1 MATVNIGL
9 KLKNA
14 IFFFVN
20 NIIVGKEWGTYILD
34 TGDRDMIITI
44 LRGIQNEKIESDI
57 SVDVLLGYL
66 GGGSGEG
73 GTGTVGP
80 QGPMGPAGPKGDKGD
95 TGARGASGLQG
106 PIGPQGPQG
115 PAGKDGSQGLQG
127 IQGIQG
133 LDGAKG
139 AKGDAG
145 AQGPQGL
152 KGADG
157 AKGADGIQGLQGP
170 AGIQGVKGDAGA
182 QGIQG
187 LKGDT
192 GATGLQ
198 GVAGKDGEK
207 GDPGIQGIPGTQGPA
222 GVDGKEGPAGPAG
235 LQGVQGEQGPK
246 GEDGAQ
252 GPQGPMGPA
261 GGGLKISTIV
271 ESIAMLDTLT
281 GFEEGDAVLIN
292 TGNVEDED
300 NAKLFILKDGV
311 WSFLVDLSGAE
322 GIQGPTGPQGLQGEK
337 GDTGPQGIP
346 GIQGEQGPTGPQGPA
361 GKDGV
366 DGAVGPEGPQGPQGL
381 QGLQGLQGP
390 EGPEGIRG
398 AQGEDGANGLPGDS
412 ALDLYRAENDDP
424 ELTFQDM
431 LNSLRGEPGA
441 QGSEGPAGADGV
453 DGENGVDGKSA
464 YEVWLS
470 LGNTGSEQD
479 FITSLKGEPGAPGTG
494 ADGDTVTYPLIA
506 HTDIAGNYLGS
517 MIDAQGVTEIVTPL
531 TGFGSSVSG
540 SRAIDLFAEFTKDYT
555 DEELDKVFYIYTVRS
570 LVASTGAN
578 TQDFDPVEWSSD
590 FRNMWAT
597 KNLTEKRL
605 TAEFYSLSRGGI
617 NLYQVLTQGGENGV
631 VTVLSLSELVN
642 FLNLGLPQNSLARQV
657 LIDYGIEIDAPVVSE
672 PSEPPAA

>member
-44 LRGIQNEKIESDI
+44 LRGIQDEKIESDI

-139 AKGDAG
+139 DKGDAG
-145 AQGPQGL
+145 PAGIQGL

-157 AKGADGIQGLQGP
+157 AQGLQGP
-170 AGIQGVKGDAGA
+170 AGIQGVKGDTGA
-182 QGIQG
+182 QGPQG
-187 LKGDT
+187 PKGDT
-192 GATGLQ
+192 G
-198 GVAGKDGEK
+198 D
-207 GDPGIQGIPGTQGPA
+207 QGPA
-222 GVDGKEGPAGPAG
+222 GADGADGPQGPVG
-235 LQGVQGEQGPK
+235 LQGIQGEQGPK

-271 ESIAMLDTLT
+271 ESVAMLDTLT
-281 GFEEGDAVLIN
+281 GMVNGDIALIN
-292 TGNVEDED
+292 TGNVQDED
-300 NAKLFILKDGV
+300 NAKLFSYQDGA
-311 WSFLVDLSGAE
+311 WTLLSDLSGAA
-322 GIQGPTGPQGLQGEK
+322 GIEGPTGPQGLQGEK

-346 GIQGEQGPTGPQGPA
+346 GIQGEQGATGPQGPA

-366 DGAVGPEGPQGPQGL
+366 DGAVGAQGPEGPQGIQGI
-381 QGLQGLQGP
+381 QGEKGEQGP
-390 EGPEGIRG
+390 EGS
-398 AQGEDGANGLPGDS
+398 NGVPGDS

-453 DGENGVDGKSA
+453 DGVDGKDGTNGTNGKSA

-517 MIDAQGVTEIVTPL
+517 MIDAQGVTEIVAPL
-531 TGFGSSVSG
+531 TGFGGDSTTT
-540 SRAIDLFAEFTKDYT
+540 SRAVDIFNELSKTYSDAD
-555 DEELDKVFYIYTVRS
+555 LDKFFYTVTVKTLLARTGMDTEDFEP
-570 LVASTGAN
+570 ATYST
-578 TQDFDPVEWSSD
+578 D
-590 FRNMWAT
+590 FRAMWAT
-597 KNLTEKRL
+597 KTLTEKR
-605 TAEFYSLSRGGI
+605 TICEYYSFTFGGEPLYSNITQGNDYGVISVMTVDEMI
-617 NLYQVLTQGGENGV
+617 NLLN
-631 VTVLSLSELVN
+631 LSLSS
-642 FLNLGLPQNSLARQV
+642 NSVARLL
-657 LIDYGIEIDAPVVSE
+657 LIDYGIVVDAPVVSE
-672 PSEPPAA
+672 PPAVEPPAA

>member
-139 AKGDAG
+139 DKGDAG
-145 AQGPQGL
+145 PAGIQGL

-157 AKGADGIQGLQGP
+157 AQGLQGP
-170 AGIQGVKGDAGA
+170 AGIQGVKGDTGA
-182 QGIQG
+182 QGPQG
-187 LKGDT
+187 PKGDT
-192 GATGLQ
+192 G
-198 GVAGKDGEK
+198 D
-207 GDPGIQGIPGTQGPA
+207 QGPA
-222 GVDGKEGPAGPAG
+222 GADGADGPQGPVG
-235 LQGVQGEQGPK
+235 LQGIQGEQGPK

-271 ESIAMLDTLT
+271 ESVAMLDTLT
-281 GFEEGDAVLIN
+281 GMVNGDIALIN
-292 TGNVEDED
+292 TGNVQDED
-300 NAKLFILKDGV
+300 NAKLFSYQDGA
-311 WSFLVDLSGAE
+311 WTLLSDLSGPA
-322 GIQGPTGPQGLQGEK
+322 GIEGPTGPQGLQGEK

-346 GIQGEQGPTGPQGPA
+346 GIQGEQGATGPQGPA

-366 DGAVGPEGPQGPQGL
+366 DGAVGAQGPEGPQGIQGI
-381 QGLQGLQGP
+381 QGEKGEQGP
-390 EGPEGIRG
+390 EGS
-398 AQGEDGANGLPGDS
+398 NGVPGDS

-441 QGSEGPAGADGV
+441 QGPEGPEGAPGADGAPGLEGK
-453 DGENGVDGKSA
+453 DGASA
-464 YEVWLS
+464 YDLWQIA
-470 LGNTGSEQD
+470 GNVGTMEE
-479 FITSLKGEPGAPGTG
+479 FLASLKGEKGDPGTG

-531 TGFGSSVSG
+531 TGFGSNVSG

-570 LVASTGAN
+570 LVASTEAN

>member
-1 MATVNIGL
+1 
-9 KLKNA
+9 
-14 IFFFVN
+14 
-20 NIIVGKEWGTYILD
+20 
-34 TGDRDMIITI
+34 
-44 LRGIQNEKIESDI
+44 
-57 SVDVLLGYL
+57 
-66 GGGSGEG
+66 
-73 GTGTVGP
+73 
-80 QGPMGPAGPKGDKGD
+80 
-95 TGARGASGLQG
+95 
-106 PIGPQGPQG
+106 
-115 PAGKDGSQGLQG
+115 
-127 IQGIQG
+127 
-133 LDGAKG
+133 
-139 AKGDAG
+139 
-145 AQGPQGL
+145 
-152 KGADG
+152 
-157 AKGADGIQGLQGP
+157 
-170 AGIQGVKGDAGA
+170 
-182 QGIQG
+182 
-187 LKGDT
+187 
-192 GATGLQ
+192 
-198 GVAGKDGEK
+198 
-207 GDPGIQGIPGTQGPA
+207 
-222 GVDGKEGPAGPAG
+222 
-235 LQGVQGEQGPK
+235 
-246 GEDGAQ
+246 
-252 GPQGPMGPA
+252 MGPA

>member
-139 AKGDAG
+139 DKGDA
-145 AQGPQGL
+145 
-152 KGADG
+152 
-157 AKGADGIQGLQGP
+157 GP
-170 AGIQGVKGDAGA
+170 AGIQG
-182 QGIQG
+182 
-187 LKGDT
+187 LKG
-192 GATGLQ
+192 
-198 GVAGKDGEK
+198 EK
-207 GDPGIQGIPGTQGPA
+207 
-222 GVDGKEGPAGPAG
+222 
-235 LQGVQGEQGPK
+235 GEQGP
-246 GEDGAQ
+246 
-252 GPQGPMGPA
+252 
-261 GGGLKISTIV
+261 
-271 ESIAMLDTLT
+271 
-281 GFEEGDAVLIN
+281 EGSN
-292 TGNVEDED
+292 
-300 NAKLFILKDGV
+300 GV
-311 WSFLVDLSGAE
+311 
-322 GIQGPTGPQGLQGEK
+322 
-337 GDTGPQGIP
+337 
-346 GIQGEQGPTGPQGPA
+346 
-361 GKDGV
+361 
-366 DGAVGPEGPQGPQGL
+366 
-381 QGLQGLQGP
+381 
-390 EGPEGIRG
+390 
-398 AQGEDGANGLPGDS
+398 PGDS

-453 DGENGVDGKSA
+453 DGSDGADGENGLDGKSA

-479 FITSLKGEPGAPGTG
+479 FITSLKGEP
-494 ADGDTVTYPLIA
+494 
-506 HTDIAGNYLGS
+506 
-517 MIDAQGVTEIVTPL
+517 
-531 TGFGSSVSG
+531 G

-570 LVASTGAN
+570 LVASTEAN